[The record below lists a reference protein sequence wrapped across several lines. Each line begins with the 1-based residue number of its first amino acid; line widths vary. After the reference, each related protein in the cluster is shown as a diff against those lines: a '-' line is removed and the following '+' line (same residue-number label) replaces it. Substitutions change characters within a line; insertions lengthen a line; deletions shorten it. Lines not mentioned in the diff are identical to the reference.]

1 MLLFGVYD
9 KAVKKFSNY
18 FFAESDEMAVRSF
31 VMSYGKDEKFSSL
44 FGDAFTLIKLASIDD
59 DTGAVTNLENL
70 PVMSMVDAVR
80 MYKGVV
86 NDEVSNA
93 IQ

>member
-44 FGDAFTLIKLASIDD
+44 FGDSFTLIKLGSVCD
-59 DTGAVTNLENL
+59 DTGAITNLENL
-70 PVMSMVDAVR
+70 PIMSMVDAVR
-80 MYKGVV
+80 LYKGVM
-86 NDEVSNA
+86 NDEVPNSV
-93 IQ
+93 